1 MLGAKPPS
9 SPTLVAE
16 KREKKKTLRS
26 KTLTVTSQSTQTPI
40 NHKLTLFQV
49 VPLCTGVVITKING

>member
-16 KREKKKTLRS
+16 KSEKKTTEIKDLNCYI
-26 KTLTVTSQSTQTPI
+26 TVTQTPI

-49 VPLCTGVVITKING
+49 VPLCTGVVTKING